1 MCGIAGI
8 LGGGA
13 RDADLLARMTGR
25 LAHRGPDDEGL
36 WADVEA
42 GIALGHRRLAIVDL
56 TAAGHEPMFSASGRL
71 VINFNGEIYNHAA
84 IRAVL
89 EREGRVPAG
98 GWRGHSDVETFLEAI
113 EHWGIERALGE
124 AAGMFAFALWDRKE
138 RTLRLVRDRFG
149 EKPLYYGWAGRDFI
163 FASELK
169 AMALHPNF
177 DRTID
182 RQALGQYSARC
193 YIPAPRTI
201 YEAAAKLEPG
211 CILTISAGAGR
222 DELNIASYYDYRSVV
237 EEGHRDQYASEG
249 EALDAMDEALSA
261 AIDGQ
266 LMADVPVGAFL
277 SGGIDSST
285 ICALYQ
291 RQSNIPIRTF
301 SIGFEQD
308 AFNEAKHAK
317 AVAAHLG
324 TVHHEHYVSVEEARD
339 VIPMLPQI
347 YDEPFADSSQI
358 PTFLV
363 SRFARQSVTV
373 ALTGDGGDELFGGYN
388 RHIYAPALWRWMKR
402 APMPVRKAGGAALS
416 RLPDGLWAGAA
427 GMLRGRRQPGF
438 GAKVRKGLALAA
450 TAESLDDIYE
460 SFLDEWAFRSPVVS
474 GRGGPVPGPELDPA
488 LPELTRLTCY
498 DSLTYLPDD
507 ILCKVDRASMAVSLE
522 TRVPFLDHRVAAV
535 AARVSPG
542 AKVKGGTGKQIL
554 RDYLDRFVPR
564 ELVDRPKA
572 GFAIPIGG
580 WLRGPLREWAE
591 DLIRPQD
598 LLQQGYFDAG
608 VVAARWKEHLAGG
621 EGSTQA
627 IWSIL
632 MFQSW
637 LRTSSEVSRLRS

>member
-1 MCGIAGI
+1 MCGITGI
-8 LGGGA
+8 LGPGA
-13 RDADLLARMTGR
+13 RDPDLLARMSGR

-36 WADVEA
+36 WSDGEA
-42 GIALGHRRLAIVDL
+42 GVALAHRRLAIVDL
-56 TAAGHEPMFSASGRL
+56 TAAGHEPMHSASGRL
-71 VINFNGEIYNHAA
+71 AIDFNGEIYNHAA
-84 IRAVL
+84 IRAAL
-89 EREGRVPAG
+89 EGEGRAPEG
-98 GWRGHSDVETFLEAI
+98 GWRGHNDAETFLEAI
-113 EHWGIERALGE
+113 EHWGLERALD
-124 AAGMFAFALWDRKE
+124 AAVGMFAFALWDRKE

-149 EKPLYYGWAGRDFI
+149 EKPLYYGWAGKDFL

-169 AMALHPNF
+169 AMALHPDF

-193 YIPAPRTI
+193 YIPAPRSI

-211 CILTISAGAGR
+211 CILTLAAGAGPEGVR
-222 DELNIASYYDYRSVV
+222 IARYYDYRTVV
-237 EEGHRDQYASEG
+237 EQGNREQYASEA
-249 EALDAMDEALSA
+249 EALEAMDEALSA

-308 AFNEAKHAK
+308 RFNEAKHAK
-317 AVAAHLG
+317 AVASHLG

-416 RLPDGLWAGAA
+416 RLPDSLWSGAA
-427 GMLRGRRQPGF
+427 GMLKGRRQPGF

-450 TAESLDDIYE
+450 TAGSLDDIYE
-460 SFLDEWAFRSPVVS
+460 SFLDEWAFRAPAVA
-474 GRGGPVPGPELDPA
+474 GNTEGVPGPKLDPA

-535 AARVSPG
+535 AARVPPE

-591 DLIRPQD
+591 ELLSPQS
-598 LLQQGYFDAG
+598 LREQGFYDAA
-608 VVAARWKEHLAGG
+608 VVGARWKEHLAGG

-637 LRTSSEVSRLRS
+637 LRASCEVSQPQS